1 MKELLTENEWVQLF
15 QKANFKRITI
25 AGGGTIAE
33 TISGYVEEPEWN
45 VSSHIPNELYEAWA
59 QHENVRLMY
68 QHILGHRIFIC
79 ENKRKELA
87 KGSQLFTML
96 NEK

>member
-1 MKELLTENEWVQLF
+1 MKELLTESEWVQLF
-15 QKANFKRITI
+15 QKANFRRVTI

-33 TISGYVEEPEWN
+33 TISGYIEEPEWN
-45 VSSHIPNELYEAWA
+45 VSQFIPNELYEAWV

-68 QHILGHRIFIC
+68 QHILGHRILYVKIKKSWLKIV
-79 ENKRKELA
+79 NSL
-87 KGSQLFTML
+87 LML

>member
-33 TISGYVEEPEWN
+33 TIS
-45 VSSHIPNELYEAWA
+45 A
-59 QHENVRLMY
+59 M
-68 QHILGHRIFIC
+68 
-79 ENKRKELA
+79 
-87 KGSQLFTML
+87 
-96 NEK
+96 